1 MRRGKLIDTEKLI
14 GQKNRADEAGEA
26 PESFTMRESPYT
38 ILELAGMG
46 LVALVIGL
54 YLLTLR
60 HVENADVLG
69 WILTVAGG
77 AGLLASVPMAL
88 YRIRVDGVGLRIGYG
103 PVTTK
108 TILWSDVR
116 SVKVIRVGGD
126 GKGKRIKPHWVV
138 KEMGLYGEKG
148 CLFHG
153 SHTQK
158 GFTYLVRAAA
168 RSEFPAEEVERFSL
182 RDMAKGGL

>member
-1 MRRGKLIDTEKLI
+1 MKRGQLIDTEELI
-14 GQKNRADEAGEA
+14 GRKNRAAEEGEA
-26 PESFTMRESPYT
+26 PESFTMLEAPYT

-77 AGLLASVPMAL
+77 ASLLASVPTAL
-88 YRIRVDGVGLRIGYG
+88 YRVRVDTVGLQIGYG

-108 TILWSDVR
+108 TILWSDVH
-116 SVKVIRVGGD
+116 SVKVIRIDGGR
-126 GKGKRIKPHWVV
+126 GGRVIKPHWVV
-138 KEMGLYGEKG
+138 KEMGLYGDKG

-153 SHTQK
+153 THTLK
-158 GFTYLVRAAA
+158 GFTYFVRTAA
-168 RSEFPAEEVERFSL
+168 RRELPAQEVERFPL
-182 RDMAKGGL
+182 KDRAKG